1 MCFHSIFPKKKHIGI
16 KRISFILIFNCFLYS
31 LEGQINQYEIDT
43 IDIKSD
49 LFYHSDHLGQI
60 NYDSSSLR
68 NANKQS
74 IDHFLSKQSL
84 AFIKTYGAGSSSTI
98 SLRGGA
104 ATQTQIQWNDIPINN
119 PMLGLNDLSL
129 IPLNSFE
136 NITIVAGGQSA
147 TNGSGAVTGFI
158 NLKDDIKLNRGFKL
172 NSNFNIGSFKKRS
185 FASNF
190 SYSNKKFGINV
201 GTDLLSAENNFT
213 YPINGV
219 QKTQSHANIEN
230 KTLKINSRYWLS
242 PNASLN
248 AAVWFQKTFRQIPPT
263 TTQNRSFSDQE
274 DHINRY
280 AISYL
285 LNKGNWQF
293 KSNMSLLDEE
303 NIFNDSLNLIH
314 SNNQFVSIIN
324 KTNLEYNWRSDV
336 DFHIGFMINNTT
348 VNSKFYQEKI
358 TGTNLSTFFKFIH
371 RTRNGFLSLAVN
383 KAWDSHSDSP
393 LTPQLNYI
401 IDLSNENKIAFKV
414 SHEYRL
420 PTFNER
426 FWTPGGDQE
435 LESEKGW
442 NQEISFS
449 SESDRY
455 TFETV
460 LFHRTINNW
469 ILWAIPE
476 NQFFYSATNLAKVQ
490 SYGIESKINLN
501 WEFGQ
506 SKHILQSGYSYNISK
521 NLENVSNPNIK
532 KGDQI
537 FYTPKHKL
545 ILNYHMKYRSW
556 QFDWQ
561 SSFVSS
567 TIGILDQLPSYF
579 IADLSIQKSIAIDD
593 IQTRFQLSVN
603 NIFNKNYR
611 IIERRPMPGIN
622 YEFKIAFQL

>member
-1 MCFHSIFPKKKHIGI
+1 
-16 KRISFILIFNCFLYS
+16 
-31 LEGQINQYEIDT
+31 
-43 IDIKSD
+43 
-49 LFYHSDHLGQI
+49 
-60 NYDSSSLR
+60 
-68 NANKQS
+68 
-74 IDHFLSKQSL
+74 
-84 AFIKTYGAGSSSTI
+84 
-98 SLRGGA
+98 
-104 ATQTQIQWNDIPINN
+104 
-119 PMLGLNDLSL
+119 
-129 IPLNSFE
+129 
-136 NITIVAGGQSA
+136 
-147 TNGSGAVTGFI
+147 
-158 NLKDDIKLNRGFKL
+158 
-172 NSNFNIGSFKKRS
+172 
-185 FASNF
+185 
-190 SYSNKKFGINV
+190 
-201 GTDLLSAENNFT
+201 
-213 YPINGV
+213 
-219 QKTQSHANIEN
+219 
-230 KTLKINSRYWLS
+230 
-242 PNASLN
+242 
-248 AAVWFQKTFRQIPPT
+248 FQKTFRQIPPT